1 MSDRLEE
8 IKEVI
13 ANELGLTDDWMDG
26 TYLYCLTRAKSAF
39 SVGTMTLDDFEE
51 IDEELLEGF
60 LNAIKPFIYEYEKRV
75 EELES
80 LSLSLG
86 SKNKRY
92 KKTMKLILDYNH
104 IERTVPREII
114 KMIEEALEGS
124 K

>member
-8 IKEVI
+8 IKE
-13 ANELGLTDDWMDG
+13 ELVMNVKLKIEDVNW
-26 TYLYCLTRAKSAF
+26 LIQQA
-39 SVGTMTLDDFEE
+39 
-51 IDEELLEGF
+51 
-60 LNAIKPFIYEYEKRV
+60 KRV